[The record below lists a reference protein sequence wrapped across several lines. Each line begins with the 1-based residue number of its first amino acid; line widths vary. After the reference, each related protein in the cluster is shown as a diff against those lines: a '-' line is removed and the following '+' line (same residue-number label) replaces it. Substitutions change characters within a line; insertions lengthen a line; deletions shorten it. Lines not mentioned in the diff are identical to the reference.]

1 MLEELPASEKNR
13 TILLQDFYSDFN
25 ENQEMFANRGGS
37 IEIEKKKPPVNC
49 SYATY
54 PVINSLGDLIICCQ
68 DFHNNYVF
76 VISCKNL

>member
-1 MLEELPASEKNR
+1 
-13 TILLQDFYSDFN
+13 
-25 ENQEMFANRGGS
+25 MFANRGGS
-37 IEIEKKKPPVNC
+37 IEIEKKKKPPVNC

-76 VISCKNL
+76 GNIMQKSLKDIWFDEKNIKLRKNL